1 MQNNEHRFFGILCC
15 WINVWY
21 DYGCDAINS
30 FRQNGF
36 LRATLEFHWFETLG
50 FCSFVWRTNLYFY
63 QRSVFSIIMALL
75 FCGGIFH
82 VFLFQFFSLSVY
94 FLWSKIL
101 PFIISYFDF
110 PLKIVFIVVFFL
122 LSAFF
127 NVCTD
132 GTEFQCNVIRR
143 DSIFSKYYR
152 EFWIEGKNGLHQQMG
167 TCKSMLWDINTLIGL
182 LAIDLIDLW

>member
-75 FCGGIFH
+75 FCGGIFL

-94 FLWSKIL
+94 FLWSRII

-110 PLKIVFIVVFFL
+110 PLKIVFIVVFFRCL
-122 LSAFF
+122 LFLMYVLMERNFNAMLFEEIRFF
-127 NVCTD
+127 PSTIESSELREKMVYT
-132 GTEFQCNVIRR
+132 
-143 DSIFSKYYR
+143 SKWERVNLCYG
-152 EFWIEGKNGLHQQMG
+152 ILTH
-167 TCKSMLWDINTLIGL
+167 
-182 LAIDLIDLW
+182 